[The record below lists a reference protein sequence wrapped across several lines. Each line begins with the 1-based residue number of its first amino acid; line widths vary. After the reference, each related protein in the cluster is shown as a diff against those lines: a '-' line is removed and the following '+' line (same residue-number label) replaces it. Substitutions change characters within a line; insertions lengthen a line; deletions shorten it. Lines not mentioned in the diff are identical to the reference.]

1 MVQGGRGKRKRNKG
15 KKKMKRGCEK
25 EEETRMGKEKRAVTK
40 VYIELRNVV
49 LENKEVPQKKGH

>member
-25 EEETRMGKEKRAVTK
+25 EEETGMGKEKRAVTK

>member
-1 MVQGGRGKRKRNKG
+1 
-15 KKKMKRGCEK
+15 MKRGCEK
-25 EEETRMGKEKRAVTK
+25 EEETGMGKEKRAVTK